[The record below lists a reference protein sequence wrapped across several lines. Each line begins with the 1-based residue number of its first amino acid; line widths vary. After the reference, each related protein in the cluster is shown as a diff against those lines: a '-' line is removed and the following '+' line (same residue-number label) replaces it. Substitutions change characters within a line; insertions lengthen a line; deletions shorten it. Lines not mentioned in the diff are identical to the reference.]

1 MLEEHYPFV
10 AQPLPYEY
18 DALLPVLDE
27 ETLHFHHDKHYQ
39 TYVDKL
45 NAILADYPQ
54 LQQMTLTELLTSEDN
69 KLASLQEEARESI
82 HNNGGG
88 VYNHQLYFD
97 SMRSPVGQEPCG
109 TLEEALIRDFGS
121 VRQWKEQMSQSAIG
135 VFGSGW
141 AWLVSD
147 QDGTLMI
154 LTTANQDV
162 PDLRLYTPI
171 LLIDVWEHA
180 YYLQYRNR
188 RPDYVQGWHK
198 LIHWKKA
205 ERRYEQVLCRL
216 IIKKE
221 QVETV
226 YDSRFIKV
234 FDLQYEP
241 GKHYFDA
248 TRRSIE
254 NLAAVKNDEE
264 FKQMLPDAVSCVV
277 ILKISGQEPRLCLS
291 REYRYPAGQFLLS
304 VPAGLLDPEDAAQE
318 NPVFHAAIRELREE
332 TGIALEES
340 DSIRLVNPLVFST
353 PGMTDESNAL
363 VQITLNRE
371 EMPKVSQEG
380 AVGTECFDGFLLLT
394 REEAQKILKDGVD
407 DQGLFYPLYTWAA
420 LMCFVT
426 GMWE

>member
-45 NAILADYPQ
+45 NTILADYPQ

-121 VRQWKEQMSQSAIG
+121 VRQWKEQMTQAATG

-141 AWLVSD
+141 TWLVSD

-198 LIHWKKA
+198 LIHWK
-205 ERRYEQVLCRL
+205 RRRDVMNRSSAGRREQ
-216 IIKKE
+216 
-221 QVETV
+221 
-226 YDSRFIKV
+226 
-234 FDLQYEP
+234 P
-241 GKHYFDA
+241 GK
-248 TRRSIE
+248 RKNCRPM
-254 NLAAVKNDEE
+254 AARQKEMVDKN
-264 FKQMLPDAVSCVV
+264 
-277 ILKISGQEPRLCLS
+277 
-291 REYRYPAGQFLLS
+291 
-304 VPAGLLDPEDAAQE
+304 
-318 NPVFHAAIRELREE
+318 
-332 TGIALEES
+332 
-340 DSIRLVNPLVFST
+340 
-353 PGMTDESNAL
+353 
-363 VQITLNRE
+363 NR
-371 EMPKVSQEG
+371 
-380 AVGTECFDGFLLLT
+380 
-394 REEAQKILKDGVD
+394 
-407 DQGLFYPLYTWAA
+407 
-420 LMCFVT
+420 
-426 GMWE
+426 